1 MSIAIQ
7 YCWNPALKK
16 KNTVLKNHKMNFGL
30 KSDALMGELSNYL
43 DIALGVVREGV
54 SVFTKNISKYNQLEG
69 NIGREVKIRA
79 DRELNDLLFK
89 ELRNRSLFNI
99 ISEEKHENT
108 IQKNE
113 YNWIMDPLDGSFNY
127 LRGIPIYCI
136 SLGLWKG
143 LEPVLGVIYDLTQN
157 DIYYGIIGENAYKN
171 KKKISV
177 SRVNI
182 SSDAVLCTGFPV
194 NYSYSKDNVINFV
207 NNVQNYKKIR
217 LFGSAAMSLSFVACG
232 RVDAYIEDDI
242 MIWDVAAGIAI
253 VKAAGGQVNFT
264 NGRLNNSLIVRATNN
279 FL

>member
-1 MSIAIQ
+1 MI
-7 YCWNPALKK
+7 N
-16 KNTVLKNHKMNFGL
+16 
-30 KSDALMGELSNYL
+30 ELSNYL
-43 DIALGVVREGV
+43 NIALDVVRTGSSE
-54 SVFTKNISKYNQLEG
+54 FNQNILKYKELEENFG
-69 NIGREVKIRA
+69 KEVKLIA
-79 DRELNDLLFK
+79 DRELN
-89 ELRNRSLFNI
+89 SLMVQKLKKLSSFNI
-99 ISEEKHENT
+99 LSEENDEKVLN
-108 IQKNE
+108 QND
-113 YNWIMDPLDGSFNY
+113 YNWILDPLDGSFNY
-127 LRGIPIYCI
+127 LRGIPLYCI
-136 SLGLWKG
+136 SLGLWMG
-143 LEPVLGVIYDLTQN
+143 NEPILGVIYDLTQD
-157 DIYYGIIGENAYKN
+157 DIYHGIIGENAYKN

>member
-1 MSIAIQ
+1 
-7 YCWNPALKK
+7 
-16 KNTVLKNHKMNFGL
+16 MN
-30 KSDALMGELSNYL
+30 DISNYL
-43 DIALGVVREGV
+43 DIALDIVRTGSSE
-54 SVFTKNISKYNQLEG
+54 FNQNILKYKKLEKNLGK
-69 NIGREVKIRA
+69 EVKLIA
-79 DRELNDLLFK
+79 DRELNFIMLQKLK
-89 ELRNRSLFNI
+89 KLSSFNI
-99 ISEEKHENT
+99 LSEENDEKVLN
-108 IQKNE
+108 QND
-113 YNWIMDPLDGSFNY
+113 YNWILDPLDGSFNY
-127 LRGIPIYCI
+127 LRGIPLYCI
-136 SLGLWKG
+136 SLGLWMG
-143 LEPVLGVIYDLTQN
+143 NEPILGVIYDLTQD
-157 DIYYGIIGENAYKN
+157 DIYHGIIGKNAYKN
-171 KKKISV
+171 KVKISV

-253 VKAAGGQVNFT
+253 VKAAGGQVDFT

>member
-1 MSIAIQ
+1 MI
-7 YCWNPALKK
+7 N
-16 KNTVLKNHKMNFGL
+16 
-30 KSDALMGELSNYL
+30 ELSNYL
-43 DIALGVVREGV
+43 DIALDVVKTGSSE
-54 SVFTKNISKYNQLEG
+54 FNQNILKYKRLEENLG
-69 NIGREVKIRA
+69 KEVKLIA
-79 DRELNDLLFK
+79 DRELNSVMLQKLK
-89 ELRNRSLFNI
+89 KLSSFNI
-99 ISEEKHENT
+99 LSEENDNNVLN
-108 IQKNE
+108 QND
-113 YNWIMDPLDGSFNY
+113 YNWILDPLDGSFNY
-127 LRGIPIYCI
+127 LRGIPLYCI
-136 SLGLWKG
+136 SLGLWMG
-143 LEPVLGVIYDLTQN
+143 NEPILGVIYDLTED
-157 DIYYGIIGENAYKN
+157 DIYHGIIGENAYKN
-171 KKKISV
+171 KKIIRV

>member
-1 MSIAIQ
+1 
-7 YCWNPALKK
+7 
-16 KNTVLKNHKMNFGL
+16 MNFGL
-30 KSDALMGELSNYL
+30 KSDTLMGELSNYL
-43 DIALGVVREGV
+43 DIALGVVREGA
-54 SVFTKNISKYNQLEG
+54 SVFTNNISKYNQLEG

-99 ISEEKHENT
+99 ISEEKHKNT
-108 IQKNE
+108 IQKKE
-113 YNWIMDPLDGSFNY
+113 YNWILDPLDGSFNY

-143 LEPVLGVIYDLTQN
+143 LEPVLGVVCDLTQN
-157 DIYYGIIGENAYKN
+157 DIYHGLIGYGAYKN
-171 KKKISV
+171 KNQVKV
-177 SRVNI
+177 SKVDNF
-182 SSDAVLCTGFPV
+182 SDAVLCTGFPV

-232 RVDAYIEDDI
+232 RVDAYIEENI

-264 NGRLNNSLIVRATNN
+264 NGRFNNSLIVKATNN

>member
-1 MSIAIQ
+1 MVRAGSSEFNQNILR
-7 YCWNPALKK
+7 YKK
-16 KNTVLKNHKMNFGL
+16 LEEN
-30 KSDALMGELSNYL
+30 
-43 DIALGVVREGV
+43 LG
-54 SVFTKNISKYNQLEG
+54 K
-69 NIGREVKIRA
+69 EVKLIA
-79 DRELNDLLFK
+79 DRELNSVMLQKLK
-89 ELRNRSLFNI
+89 KLSSFNI
-99 ISEEKHENT
+99 LSEENDEKVLN
-108 IQKNE
+108 QND
-113 YNWIMDPLDGSFNY
+113 YNWILDPLDGSFNY
-127 LRGIPIYCI
+127 LRGIPLYCI
-136 SLGLWKG
+136 SLGLWMG
-143 LEPVLGVIYDLTQN
+143 NEPILGVIYDLTED
-157 DIYYGIIGENAYKN
+157 DIYHGIIGENAYKN
-171 KKKISV
+171 KIKISV
-177 SRVNI
+177 SSVNI

>member
-1 MSIAIQ
+1 
-7 YCWNPALKK
+7 
-16 KNTVLKNHKMNFGL
+16 MN
-30 KSDALMGELSNYL
+30 DISNYL
-43 DIALGVVREGV
+43 DIALDIVRTGSSE
-54 SVFTKNISKYNQLEG
+54 FNQNILEYKRLEENLG
-69 NIGREVKIRA
+69 KEVKLIA
-79 DRELNDLLFK
+79 DRELNSVMLQKLK
-89 ELRNRSLFNI
+89 KLSSFNI
-99 ISEEKHENT
+99 LSEENDNNVLN
-108 IQKNE
+108 QND
-113 YNWIMDPLDGSFNY
+113 YNWILDPLDGSFNY

-157 DIYYGIIGENAYKN
+157 DIYHGIIGENAYKN

-177 SRVNI
+177 SRVN
-182 SSDAVLCTGFPV
+182 SFSDAVLCTGFPV
-194 NYSYSKDNVINFV
+194 NFSYSKDNVINFV
-207 NNVQNYKKIR
+207 NNVRNYKKIR

>member
-1 MSIAIQ
+1 
-7 YCWNPALKK
+7 
-16 KNTVLKNHKMNFGL
+16 MNFGL
-30 KSDALMGELSNYL
+30 KSDHLMDELSNYL
-43 DIALGVVREGV
+43 DIALGVVREGA
-54 SVFTKNISKYNQLEG
+54 SVFTNNISKYNQLEK

-79 DRELNDLLFK
+79 DRELNDLLIK

-157 DIYYGIIGENAYKN
+157 DIYHGIFGDGSYKN
-171 KKKISV
+171 NNQIKV
-177 SRVNI
+177 SKVNNFP
-182 SSDAVLCTGFPV
+182 DAVLCSGFPI
-194 NYSYSKDNVINFV
+194 NFSYSEDNILEFVDNVKK
-207 NNVQNYKKIR
+207 YKKIR
-217 LFGSAAMSLSFVACG
+217 LIGSAAMSLSFVACG

>member
-1 MSIAIQ
+1 MK
-7 YCWNPALKK
+7 YKRLEEN
-16 KNTVLKNHKMNFGL
+16 
-30 KSDALMGELSNYL
+30 
-43 DIALGVVREGV
+43 LG
-54 SVFTKNISKYNQLEG
+54 K
-69 NIGREVKIRA
+69 EVKLIA
-79 DRELNDLLFK
+79 DRELNSVMLQKLK
-89 ELRNRSLFNI
+89 KLSSFNI
-99 ISEEKHENT
+99 LSEENDEKVLN
-108 IQKNE
+108 KND
-113 YNWIMDPLDGSFNY
+113 YNWILDPLDGSFNY
-127 LRGIPIYCI
+127 LRGIPLYCI
-136 SLGLWKG
+136 SLGLWMG
-143 LEPVLGVIYDLTQN
+143 NEPILGVIYDLTQD
-157 DIYYGIIGENAYKN
+157 DIYHGIIGENAYKN
-171 KKKISV
+171 KIKISV

-194 NYSYSKDNVINFV
+194 NYSYSKDNIINFV

>member
-1 MSIAIQ
+1 
-7 YCWNPALKK
+7 
-16 KNTVLKNHKMNFGL
+16 
-30 KSDALMGELSNYL
+30 MGELSNYL
-43 DIALGVVREGV
+43 DIALGVVREGA
-54 SVFTKNISKYNQLEG
+54 SVFTNNISKYNQLEG

-79 DRELNDLLFK
+79 DRELNDVLGEK
-89 ELRNRSLFNI
+89 LRKRTSFNI
-99 ISEEKHENT
+99 MSEEEDNNV

-113 YNWIMDPLDGSFNY
+113 YNWILDPLDGSFNY

-143 LEPVLGVIYDLTQN
+143 LEPVLGVVCDLTQN
-157 DIYYGIIGENAYKN
+157 DIYHGLIGYGSYKN
-171 KKKISV
+171 KNQVKV
-177 SRVNI
+177 SKVDNF
-182 SSDAVLCTGFPV
+182 SDAVLCTGFPV

-232 RVDAYIEDDI
+232 RVDAYIEENI

>member
-1 MSIAIQ
+1 
-7 YCWNPALKK
+7 
-16 KNTVLKNHKMNFGL
+16 MN
-30 KSDALMGELSNYL
+30 DISNYL
-43 DIALGVVREGV
+43 DIALDVVKIGSSE
-54 SVFTKNISKYNQLEG
+54 FNQNILKYKKLEKNLGK
-69 NIGREVKIRA
+69 EVKLIA
-79 DRELNDLLFK
+79 DRELNFK
-89 ELRNRSLFNI
+89 MLQKLKKLSSFNI
-99 ISEEKHENT
+99 LSEENDNNVLN
-108 IQKNE
+108 QND
-113 YNWIMDPLDGSFNY
+113 YNWILDPLDGSFNY
-127 LRGIPIYCI
+127 LRGIRLYCI
-136 SLGLWKG
+136 SLGLWMG
-143 LEPVLGVIYDLTQN
+143 DEPILVVIYDLTQD
-157 DIYYGIIGENAYKN
+157 DIYHGIIGENAYKN
-171 KKKISV
+171 KIKISV
-177 SRVNI
+177 SSVNI

>member
-1 MSIAIQ
+1 MINEI
-7 YCWNPALKK
+7 
-16 KNTVLKNHKMNFGL
+16 
-30 KSDALMGELSNYL
+30 SNYL
-43 DIALGVVREGV
+43 DIALDVVRAGSSE
-54 SVFTKNISKYNQLEG
+54 FNQNISKYKKIEENLG
-69 NIGREVKIRA
+69 KEVKLTA
-79 DRELNDLLFK
+79 DRELNFVMLQKLK
-89 ELRNRSLFNI
+89 KLSSFNI
-99 ISEEKHENT
+99 LSEENDEKVLN
-108 IQKNE
+108 QNE
-113 YNWIMDPLDGSFNY
+113 YNWILDPLDGSFNY

-136 SLGLWKG
+136 SLGLWMG
-143 LEPVLGVIYDLTQN
+143 NEPILGVIYDLIED
-157 DIYYGIIGENAYKN
+157 DIYHGIIGENAYKN
-171 KKKISV
+171 KKQISV

-232 RVDAYIEDDI
+232 RVDAYIEENI